1 MIMSETSG
9 QPDRKWIM
17 IVGVVALLSLAGGAY
32 AVVRLHTA
40 TPVRIGYIRS
50 EALLAQYKPVIAIQ
64 KKLQEETVGV
74 QQDLE
79 KRYKELEAMDA
90 EIKKKSEV
98 LTMQAL
104 APQIQRLQS
113 KQNEFLQL
121 QQNVQAQVG
130 EKQAQ
135 LMEPILQDI
144 NTFVTKYGKD
154 NGYTMIFGMPIQGMI
169 VYGDPAEDLTDVIAA
184 ELNARVPVSVPV
196 PYNTGTDT
204 TK

>member
-1 MIMSETSG
+1 MSETSG

>member
-1 MIMSETSG
+1 MSETSE
-9 QPDRKWIM
+9 PIDRKWIM
-17 IVGVVALLSLAGGAY
+17 IVGVVALLSLGAAAY

-40 TPVRIGYIRS
+40 DPVRIGYIRS
-50 EALLAQYKPVIAIQ
+50 ESLLGQYKPVIAIQ
-64 KKLQEETVGV
+64 KKLQEETAGV
-74 QQDLE
+74 QKDLE
-79 KRYKELEAMDA
+79 TRYKELETMDA

-98 LTMQAL
+98 LTVQAL
-104 APQIQRLQS
+104 APQIQRLQT

-121 QQNVQAQVG
+121 QQNVQTQVG

-196 PYNTGTDT
+196 PYNVGTDT

>member
-1 MIMSETSG
+1 MSETSG
-9 QPDRKWIM
+9 QSGRKWIM
-17 IVGVVALLSLAGGAY
+17 IVGVVALLSLVGAAY
-32 AVVRLHTA
+32 AVVQLHTA

-64 KKLQEETVGV
+64 KKLQEETAGV

-90 EIKKKSEV
+90 DLKKKSEV

-144 NTFVTKYGKD
+144 NSFVTKYGKD

-184 ELNARVPVSVPV
+184 ELNARVPISVPV

>member
-1 MIMSETSG
+1 MSETSG
-9 QPDRKWIM
+9 QPNRKWIM
-17 IVGVVALLSLAGGAY
+17 IVGVVALLSLVGGAY

-64 KKLQEETVGV
+64 KKLQEETVDV

-98 LTMQAL
+98 LTIQAL

-196 PYNTGTDT
+196 PYHTGTDT